1 MGHRSRLL
9 SLNHANP
16 LSFGFGRNVGILRR
30 KPSPAVDTV
39 YEEYHVEG
47 TVDKTVAEMSVEG
60 MMCEIGCVAKVRKEL
75 LEVPGVASA
84 TIDFEK
90 DRQLNVAIVEYDA
103 EVVEAEALVAKVTAI
118 GDGMY
123 PVHRMAVTHHGEAAM
138 NP

>member
-1 MGHRSRLL
+1 MRTFSLSALLAATLL
-9 SLNHANP
+9 SSCGGP
-16 LSFGFGRNVGILRR
+16 
-30 KPSPAVDTV
+30 KPPAVDTV
-39 YEEYHVEG
+39 YEEFHKEG

-60 MMCEIGCVAKVRKEL
+60 MMCEVGCVAKVRKEL

-90 DRQLNVAIVEYDA
+90 DRKLNVAVAEYDA
-103 EVVEAEALVAKVTAI
+103 DVVDAEVLVAKVTAI

-138 NP
+138 AP

>member
-1 MGHRSRLL
+1 MRFP
-9 SLNHANP
+9 SLMAVFAAFF
-16 LSFGFGRNVGILRR
+16 LAACGGD
-30 KPSPAVDTV
+30 KPSAVDTV
-39 YEEYHVEG
+39 YTETRLEG
-47 TVDKTVAEMSVEG
+47 TVDKTVAQMSIEG

-90 DRQLNVAIVEYDA
+90 DRALNVATVEYDA

-123 PVHRMAVTHHGEAAM
+123 PVHRMEVTRYGQVDVR
-138 NP
+138 P